1 MTVRLPTRRLGFT
14 QQELRRLGVF
24 YGIIAALHVVGWGLF
39 LYWGSR
45 GGPVYAGA
53 GALAY
58 SFGLRHAFDADHI
71 SAVDDS
77 TRLLM
82 QRGREP
88 LGTGFFFSLGHSS
101 VVVAL
106 AVAIATAAESVQ
118 RHIPTLQ
125 RIGGTVGATVSG
137 TFLMVIA
144 FLDLLILRGI
154 IDVWRKAKTGE
165 YQAET
170 LDDLM
175 SQRGYMNRL
184 LGSRWRR
191 FLQDSWQMYPIGVLF
206 GLGFDTASEVGLL
219 ALTAAAATGKH
230 HAGGHIGFGGIV
242 ALPLLFTAGMTLM
255 DTTDGVFMAKAYGWA
270 FADPIRKLYY
280 NLSTVALGVFVAGG
294 IGSVE
299 YLQVLSTHTHLHGP
313 FWSWLNGLD
322 FELLGYVIVGAF
334 IAFWVASLAW
344 YKIRRI
350 DERYG
355 SAVRARAAP
364 LSPGPASASTPLPAS
379 LRPAASAGATA
390 SASVRPPASAGATAS
405 AAAGATA
412 SASVRPPASA
422 GAFGRS

>member
-1 MTVRLPTRRLGFT
+1 MTETTPARRRAGFARPEVRRLAG
-14 QQELRRLGVF
+14 F
-24 YGIIAALHVVGWGLF
+24 YGAIAGLHVAGWGLF
-39 LYWGSR
+39 LYWGPR

-77 TRLLM
+77 TRFLM
-82 QRGREP
+82 QTGKEP
-88 LGTGFFFSLGHSS
+88 LGTGFFFSLGHST

-106 AVAIATAAESVQ
+106 ALGIATAAQSVQ

-144 FLDLLILRGI
+144 FLDFLILLGI
-154 IDVWRKAKTGE
+154 VDVWKKAKTGAYE
-165 YQAET
+165 PET
-170 LDDLM
+170 LDALM
-175 SQRGYMNRL
+175 GQRGYMNRL

-191 FLQDSWQMYPIGVLF
+191 FLRESWQMYPIGLLF

-219 ALTAAAATGKH
+219 ALTAAAATGK
-230 HAGGHIGFGGIV
+230 GGHVHAHVGFGGLI

-270 FADPIRKLYY
+270 FANPIRKLYY
-280 NLSTVALGVFVAGG
+280 NLSTVALGVFVAAG
-294 IGSVE
+294 IGTVE

-313 FWSWLNGLD
+313 FWEWLNGLD

-334 IAFWVASLAW
+334 IAFWAASVAW
-344 YKIRRI
+344 YKVRRI
-350 DERYG
+350 DQRYG
-355 SAVRARAAP
+355 GAV
-364 LSPGPASASTPLPAS
+364 
-379 LRPAASAGATA
+379 RPAAT
-390 SASVRPPASAGATAS
+390 
-405 AAAGATA
+405 
-412 SASVRPPASA
+412 
-422 GAFGRS
+422 

>member
-1 MTVRLPTRRLGFT
+1 MTDTNVVPRRARFT
-14 QQELRRLGVF
+14 GAELRRLAGF
-24 YGIIAALHVVGWGLF
+24 YGVIVALHVAGWGLF
-39 LYWGSR
+39 LYYGSR

-77 TRLLM
+77 TRFLM
-82 QRGREP
+82 QRGRQP
-88 LGTGFFFSLGHSS
+88 LGTGFFFSLGHSTI
-101 VVVAL
+101 VVAL
-106 AVAIATAAESVQ
+106 ALVIATAAQSVQ

-144 FLDLLILRGI
+144 ALDFLILLGV

-165 YQAET
+165 YHPDT
-170 LDDLM
+170 LDALM

-191 FLQDSWQMYPIGVLF
+191 FLQDSWQMYPIGLLF
-206 GLGFDTASEVGLL
+206 GLGFDTASEVALL
-219 ALTAAAATGKH
+219 ALTAAAATGK
-230 HAGGHIGFGGIV
+230 GGHVHPHLGVAAVI

-270 FADPIRKLYY
+270 FANPIRKLYY
-280 NLSTVALGVFVAGG
+280 NLSTVALGVFVAAG
-294 IGSVE
+294 IGTVE
-299 YLQVLSTHTHLHGP
+299 YLQVLSMHTHLHGP
-313 FWSWLNGLD
+313 FWDWLNGLD

-334 IAFWVASLAW
+334 IVFWAGSMAW
-344 YKIRRI
+344 YKVRRI

-355 SAVRARAAP
+355 AA
-364 LSPGPASASTPLPAS
+364 
-379 LRPAASAGATA
+379 LRPAST
-390 SASVRPPASAGATAS
+390 
-405 AAAGATA
+405 
-412 SASVRPPASA
+412 
-422 GAFGRS
+422 

>member
-1 MTVRLPTRRLGFT
+1 MTARNPTRRLGFT
-14 QQELRRLGVF
+14 RPELRRLGVF
-24 YGIIAALHVVGWGLF
+24 YGVIAALHVAGWGLF

-82 QRGREP
+82 QRGKEP

-101 VVVAL
+101 VVIAL
-106 AVAIATAAESVQ
+106 AVGLATAAESVQ

-144 FLDLLILRGI
+144 FLDFLILRGV

-165 YQAET
+165 YQPET

-230 HAGGHIGFGGIV
+230 HTGGHIGFFGIL

-255 DTTDGVFMAKAYGWA
+255 DTTDGIFMAKAYGWA

-294 IGSVE
+294 IGTVE
-299 YLQVLSTHTHLHGP
+299 YLQVISTHTHLHGP
-313 FWSWLNGLD
+313 FWSWLNGLN

-334 IAFWVASLAW
+334 IAFWVASVAW

-355 SAVRARAAP
+355 SAVRAVAATVTVG
-364 LSPGPASASTPLPAS
+364 PGPASIEPPWRAADPPPSSTRQPAS
-379 LRPAASAGATA
+379 VGAS
-390 SASVRPPASAGATAS
+390 
-405 AAAGATA
+405 
-412 SASVRPPASA
+412 
-422 GAFGRS
+422 GRS

>member
-1 MTVRLPTRRLGFT
+1 LGKSGQARGVSFSRSEVERLAGFYA
-14 QQELRRLGVF
+14 V
-24 YGIIAALHVVGWGLF
+24 IAAFHVAGWGLF
-39 LYWGSR
+39 LYYGHR

-77 TRLLM
+77 TRFLM
-82 QRGREP
+82 QRGKDP

-101 VVVAL
+101 VVVVL

-125 RIGGTVGATVSG
+125 RVGGTVGATVSG

-144 FLDLLILRGI
+144 FLDFLILLGV
-154 IDVWRKAKTGE
+154 IDVWKKTKSGQYE
-165 YQAET
+165 PEH
-170 LDDLM
+170 LDELM
-175 SQRGYMNRL
+175 MQRGYMNRI
-184 LGSRWRR
+184 LGTRWRR
-191 FLQDSWQMYPIGVLF
+191 FLSESWHMYPIGLLF

-219 ALTAAAATGKH
+219 ALTAAAATGTH
-230 HAGGHIGFGGIV
+230 STAGHLPVGGLL

-270 FADPIRKLYY
+270 FSNPVRKVYY

-299 YLQVLSTHTHLHGP
+299 YLQVLSTHTHFRGA
-313 FWSWLNGLD
+313 FWDFLNGLD
-322 FELLGYVIVGAF
+322 FELLGYFIVGAF
-334 IAFWVASLAW
+334 VVFWIASIAW
-344 YKIRRI
+344 YKARRI

-355 SAVRARAAP
+355 AAATHVRAATSE
-364 LSPGPASASTPLPAS
+364 LS
-379 LRPAASAGATA
+379 
-390 SASVRPPASAGATAS
+390 
-405 AAAGATA
+405 
-412 SASVRPPASA
+412 
-422 GAFGRS
+422 